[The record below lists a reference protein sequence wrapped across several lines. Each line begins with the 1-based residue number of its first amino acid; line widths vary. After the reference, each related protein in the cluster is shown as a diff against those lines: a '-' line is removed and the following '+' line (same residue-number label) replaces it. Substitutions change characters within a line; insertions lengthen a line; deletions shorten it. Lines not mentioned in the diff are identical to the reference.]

1 MISVFEAREFAEI
14 CIHSWNSHE
23 IDKILEEHATEISS
37 LEKMKTFTE
46 HCH

>member
-1 MISVFEAREFAEI
+1 MISVLEAREFAEI
-14 CIHSWNSHE
+14 CIHAWNSHE